1 MYNSSVEQ
9 SLVDDAR
16 AAYEYGLPSVPIS
29 TEFSFVDQRMPVQ
42 AARPPAH
49 HHQSWFGVPSQPQ
62 PFFNRTFSAPQQP
75 NNEMAAAMAMQQQQQ
90 NWARQQQQQ
99 QQQNMFP
106 MPQQPQPIEQVRT
119 SPHRVPD
126 RFDLFRTFFD
136 FSL

>member
-1 MYNSSVEQ
+1 MYNSPVEQ

-16 AAYEYGLPSVPIS
+16 AAYEYGLSSVPIS

-49 HHQSWFGVPSQPQ
+49 HQSWFGVPSQPQ

-75 NNEMAAAMAMQQQQQ
+75 TNEMAAAMLMQHQQ

-99 QQQNMFP
+99 
-106 MPQQPQPIEQVRT
+106 PQQFEQVRT
-119 SPHRVPD
+119 NPLGVPYQ
-126 RFDLFRTFFD
+126 FDMFRTLSD
-136 FSL
+136 LSP